1 MKLLNTSANNTTNLL
16 VDQLISGIILTQ
28 DVTDEFVTLENFKL
42 VVQTQI
48 KYDHYNELAVY
59 VYVCMI
65 V

>member
-16 VDQLISGIILTQ
+16 VDQLISGIILIQ

-59 VYVCMI
+59 VCVCMI